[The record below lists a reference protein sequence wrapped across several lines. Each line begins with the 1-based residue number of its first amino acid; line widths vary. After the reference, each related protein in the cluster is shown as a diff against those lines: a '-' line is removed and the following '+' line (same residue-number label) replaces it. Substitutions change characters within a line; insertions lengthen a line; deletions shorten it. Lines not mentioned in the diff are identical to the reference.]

1 MSRAMLEYCRGILT
15 ATFLHKGYPMFRSH
29 RLGSNP
35 DIVSPVHPDRPI
47 RPLPKT
53 RIGERL
59 SPLQRENIKRDKD
72 YPADPP
78 IHKPLFGS
86 WYNQVD
92 KGDTQHLHHGHG
104 HHAHDRDEGLCTCGD
119 AQSEIESEEEDDLAA
134 EDGTDYRYNVPFP
147 SKLGLQ
153 QHKMM
158 GPTRASPHPPPPDST
173 TSSAD
178 GYESFENT
186 NNKKKRKIPD
196 PNSSGSH
203 RSSLSADMASMGINT
218 TIGDRSSTES
228 NGTGVAHY
236 YGTGSSAVPEPR
248 SLGVGISGPGRGRYG
263 RSSGRTAGERRPLG
277 ALTNG
282 LNALAGGM
290 MSRSRGGSEQG
301 IISAAIANAAE
312 QGPVV
317 PQKGRENVS
326 LLSQVSQSPPG
337 LESTPQKTQ
346 FTFTCDSDSP
356 NKVVW
361 PGQNGSPLNSPT
373 PAMSQPH
380 STAGLPL
387 HGRPPV
393 STQGTQTSPAIRGAP
408 NVVPSGPSVQPLPAN
423 QTAPL
428 PPFNARGTRKPRR
441 PGKEYALAARHRRM
455 NQEVHN
461 YQNRPLKRED
471 IWICEFCEY
480 EDIFGHPPE
489 ALIRQ
494 YETKDRK
501 ERKRLAEKR
510 RLLEKA
516 KTKNR
521 KGKKGGKNTAKI
533 NLPASAVQMPPPP
546 NQPNQKYDQPLDQTQ
561 PPQNLNGHGEDD
573 LEDDYDSPPPQIPPQ
588 SHGQPAKINGNQAD
602 GRPGTRTNVAPVPPG
617 GSVGKAPMFVA

>member
-1 MSRAMLEYCRGILT
+1 MA
-15 ATFLHKGYPMFRSH
+15 A
-29 RLGSNP
+29 
-35 DIVSPVHPDRPI
+35 HPYLRKV
-47 RPLPKT
+47 LK
-53 RIGERL
+53 
-59 SPLQRENIKRDKD
+59 
-72 YPADPP
+72 
-78 IHKPLFGS
+78 
-86 WYNQVD
+86 QV
-92 KGDTQHLHHGHG
+92 
-104 HHAHDRDEGLCTCGD
+104 
-119 AQSEIESEEEDDLAA
+119 
-134 EDGTDYRYNVPFP
+134 
-147 SKLGLQ
+147 
-153 QHKMM
+153 
-158 GPTRASPHPPPPDST
+158 
-173 TSSAD
+173 
-178 GYESFENT
+178 
-186 NNKKKRKIPD
+186 
-196 PNSSGSH
+196 
-203 RSSLSADMASMGINT
+203 
-218 TIGDRSSTES
+218 
-228 NGTGVAHY
+228 
-236 YGTGSSAVPEPR
+236 
-248 SLGVGISGPGRGRYG
+248 
-263 RSSGRTAGERRPLG
+263 
-277 ALTNG
+277 
-282 LNALAGGM
+282 
-290 MSRSRGGSEQG
+290 
-301 IISAAIANAAE
+301 
-312 QGPVV
+312 
-317 PQKGRENVS
+317 
-326 LLSQVSQSPPG
+326 
-337 LESTPQKTQ
+337 
-346 FTFTCDSDSP
+346 
-356 NKVVW
+356 
-361 PGQNGSPLNSPT
+361 
-373 PAMSQPH
+373 QPYVEH
-380 STAGLPL
+380 
-387 HGRPPV
+387 
-393 STQGTQTSPAIRGAP
+393 QTSCRP
-408 NVVPSGPSVQPLPAN
+408 VPN